1 MAVFD
6 DELTYFRVGLPD
18 ETMAQLMQLSEESH
32 WPPAQMLSALVTDTL
47 RQIFDESHVSPGY
60 SPEKPLH

>member
-6 DELTYFRVGLPD
+6 GELTYFRVGLPD
-18 ETMAQLMQLSEESH
+18 EAVAQLMELSEESH
-32 WPPAQMLSALVTDTL
+32 CQPAQMLSALVTDAL